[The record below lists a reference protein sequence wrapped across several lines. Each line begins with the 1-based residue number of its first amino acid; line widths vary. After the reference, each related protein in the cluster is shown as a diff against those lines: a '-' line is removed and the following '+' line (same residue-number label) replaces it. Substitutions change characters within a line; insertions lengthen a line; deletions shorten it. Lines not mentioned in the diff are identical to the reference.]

1 MCYVIAQTLH
11 YAIIALTKGLPK
23 LGNIVAET
31 LLRMQM
37 FPSLDSRETCVAE
50 TNVAARKTK
59 NVFACSQGRVL
70 PGHKFCVRNMFPSLA
85 TRGTITRN
93 IVSATMFPSLARP

>member
-50 TNVAARKTK
+50 TNFAARKTK
-59 NVFACSQGRVL
+59 NVFAWSQKHFFLSGQ
-70 PGHKFCVRNMFPSLA
+70 KFCVRNMFPSLA
-85 TRGTITRN
+85 TPGTITRN
-93 IVSATMFPSLARP
+93 CFRNNVS